1 MHLKHFTEEEASKL
15 RKIEEDQLSY
25 VDAIGYTL
33 SPPDNEG
40 FETVTYY
47 GKSLYDIIGSIRD
60 PDWIYVLANRSIPG
74 ILKIGFTTL
83 SVHKRVS
90 QINAATGVIV
100 PWFPVFT
107 YRCASG
113 RFLEHEIHKFLQG
126 YGFRVNPAREG
137 FYIDVDTAIHV
148 IRSIGEQ
155 YRIVN

>member
-1 MHLKHFTEEEASKL
+1 MRLKHFTEDEASKL
-15 RKIEEDQLSY
+15 HRIEEHQLDD

-33 SPPDNEG
+33 SLPDHEG
-40 FETVTYY
+40 FQIVTYY
-47 GKSLYDIIGSIRD
+47 GKSLHDIIGSTQM
-60 PDWIYVLANRSIPG
+60 PDWIYILANSSVPG

-83 SVHKRVS
+83 SVHKRVA
-90 QINAATGVIV
+90 QINAATGVIIR
-100 PWFPVFT
+100 WFPVFT

-113 RFLEHEIHKFLQG
+113 AFLEKEVHKFLQG

-155 YRIVN
+155 YRLES

>member
-1 MHLKHFTEEEASKL
+1 MRLKHFTEEEASKL
-15 RKIEEDQLSY
+15 HMIEEHQLDY

-33 SPPDNEG
+33 SPPDEKG

-47 GKSLYDIIGSIRD
+47 GKSLHDIIGSTKD
-60 PDWIYVLANRSIPG
+60 PDWLYVLANSSVPG
-74 ILKIGFTTL
+74 ILKIGYTTL
-83 SVHKRVS
+83 SVDKRVS
-90 QINAATGVIV
+90 QINAATGVITK
-100 PWFPVFT
+100 WFPVFT

-113 RFLEHEIHKFLQG
+113 YFLEQEVHKFLQG

-155 YRIVN
+155 YKIAN